1 MKEQSEVNNK
11 EMGRNTHMDHKLD
24 LNKLIDYKGSGEEW
38 EPKLRLPFSL
48 DTEYIKRDFLLD
60 IVVWKLTSEN
70 LEQTQRVVRYILENF
85 SRLFET
91 AWTAFYHMYEN
102 NVDCTLAEF
111 FQQID
116 FEPSLYYTIRIE
128 INSDSLADGE
138 ARYHFVV
145 HTDADLSDDD
155 IRLYMRDNQCC
166 ATDTNN
172 DSGVIQ
178 ESADFG
184 NIYNPEVAEAVRKAF
199 EKAYEKM
206 KQEQMVSLAPSFCG

>member
-1 MKEQSEVNNK
+1 MK
-11 EMGRNTHMDHKLD
+11 DKLD
-24 LNKLIDYKGSGEEW
+24 LNKLIDYKGSSEEW

-48 DTEYIKRDFLLD
+48 DTEYIKRDFPLD
-60 IVVWKLTSEN
+60 IVVWRLTSEN

-102 NVDCTLAEF
+102 NVDCTLDEF
-111 FQQID
+111 FQKID

-145 HTDADLSDDD
+145 HTDAELSDDD

-166 ATDTNN
+166 AADTNN

-184 NIYNPEVAEAVRKAF
+184 DLYNQEAAEAVRKVF

-206 KQEQMVSLAPSFCG
+206 KQEQMISLAPSFCG